1 MAEIL
6 CMRASSPQMVTC
18 YGNSLLGSTLT
29 WTSMVGDQ
37 QDMYLSP
44 THFFHQPGFPWACP
58 GCREGVGL
66 IYGLGNLP
74 GGREGASDPG
84 VNHGLPKGPSVPQ
97 ERSPGHLLSQCFP

>member
-6 CMRASSPQMVTC
+6 CMRASSPQMGTC
-18 YGNSLLGSTLT
+18 YRNSWLGSNLT
-29 WTSMVGDQ
+29 RTSMVGDQ
-37 QDMYLSP
+37 QDVWLSP
-44 THFFHQPGFPWACP
+44 THFLPTCLPLGLSELQG
-58 GCREGVGL
+58 GGGV

>member
-37 QDMYLSP
+37 QDVYLSP
-44 THFFHQPGFPWACP
+44 THFFTNLDFL
-58 GCREGVGL
+58 GL
-66 IYGLGNLP
+66 VRAA
-74 GGREGASDPG
+74 GRGWG
-84 VNHGLPKGPSVPQ
+84 
-97 ERSPGHLLSQCFP
+97 